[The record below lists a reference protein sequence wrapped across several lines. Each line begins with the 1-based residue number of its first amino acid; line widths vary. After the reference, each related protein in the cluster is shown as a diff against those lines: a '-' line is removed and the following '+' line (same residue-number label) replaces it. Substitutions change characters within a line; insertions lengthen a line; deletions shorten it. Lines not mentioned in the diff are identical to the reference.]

1 MILHASYHGHII
13 PLLVFFLCFVIV
25 AVVIIVSVFIFLV
38 AFVMIVFVP
47 SLLRNLEEFCLIF
60 WDILSKCSGLTG
72 VLPAIDPPK
81 ESPNFE
87 SHMQNCTLVV
97 ILSTLRSIGGYRQIT
112 LYQRNLMKCWLSLDD
127 ATCELSWFES
137 HTSLFGFFLR
147 FVVVVFIY
155 CLCGNL
161 QVFCHVCKILL
172 NTWWPYQ
179 LNRSCNSNGEP

>member
-38 AFVMIVFVP
+38 AFVIIVFVP

-60 WDILSKCSGLTG
+60 WDILLKCSGLTG
-72 VLPAIDPPK
+72 VLPAIDPPR

-87 SHMQNCTLVV
+87 SHMQKCTLVV
-97 ILSTLRSIGGYRQIT
+97 ILSTLRSIGGYRKIT

-137 HTSLFGFFLR
+137 HKSLFGFFLR
-147 FVVVVFIY
+147 FVDVVLFVASVETCKFFVMFVRYY
-155 CLCGNL
+155 CIRGDL
-161 QVFCHVCKILL
+161 I
-172 NTWWPYQ
+172 
-179 LNRSCNSNGEP
+179 S

>member
-1 MILHASYHGHII
+1 
-13 PLLVFFLCFVIV
+13 
-25 AVVIIVSVFIFLV
+25 
-38 AFVMIVFVP
+38 
-47 SLLRNLEEFCLIF
+47 
-60 WDILSKCSGLTG
+60 
-72 VLPAIDPPK
+72 
-81 ESPNFE
+81 
-87 SHMQNCTLVV
+87 MQKCTLVV

-161 QVFCHVCKILL
+161 QVFRHVCKVLL
-172 NTWWPYQ
+172 HTWWPYQ
-179 LNRSCNSNGEP
+179 LNRSCNPNGTLSWRIRWQKYSHSDSFYAQEYRGGTGELLGITWWDAEG